1 MAVVLAGAPYVQPSG
16 VVLIV
21 LAGHSIAV
29 VLARPH
35 RYGHYG
41 YYVLIL
47 RRYAICIWLA
57 GHT

>member
-41 YYVLIL
+41 MISSY
-47 RRYAICIWLA
+47 RGDTPYA
-57 GHT
+57 